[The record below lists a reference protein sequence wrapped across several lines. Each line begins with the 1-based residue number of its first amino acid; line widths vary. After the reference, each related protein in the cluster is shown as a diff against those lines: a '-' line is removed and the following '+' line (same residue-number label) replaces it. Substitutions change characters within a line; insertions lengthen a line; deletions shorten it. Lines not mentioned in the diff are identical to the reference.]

1 MIIKEVKPFILLGLS
16 IKTTN
21 EDGRS
26 NIDCGNLWHKFELEN
41 YADII
46 PGKLS
51 DDIIAVYYDYEGDHT
66 KPFSYFIGCCVKQHV
81 EVPVELQSC
90 LVRGGTY
97 QVFQASGKMPAC
109 VASCWKE
116 IWKSSINRA
125 YEADFEVYDQ
135 RSKDWNNAEV
145 DIYISIK

>member
-26 NIDCGNLWHKFELEN
+26 SIDCGNLWHKFELEN
-41 YADII
+41 YADKI
-46 PGKLS
+46 PGKLN
-51 DDIIAVYYDYEGDHT
+51 DEVVAVYYDYEGDHN
-66 KPFSYFIGCCVKQHV
+66 KPFSYFIGCSVKQHV
-81 EVPVELQSC
+81 EVPVELKSC

-97 QVFQASGKMPAC
+97 QIFKASGKMPDC
-109 VASCWKE
+109 VANCWKE
-116 IWKSSINRA
+116 IWNSSINRA
-125 YEADFEVYDQ
+125 YEADFEVYDE
-135 RSKDWNNAEV
+135 RSKNWNNAEV